1 MAASWNGKGFK
12 RWEGTSL
19 MKAFGRFLQMIGL
32 AVLPIAMFLEL
43 NTGLGRAFHLSE
55 MVIMLVFG
63 VAAFLLGR
71 IIEGYAR

>member
-1 MAASWNGKGFK
+1 
-12 RWEGTSL
+12 
-19 MKAFGRFLQMIGL
+19 MIGL

-43 NTGLGRAFHLSE
+43 SSGLGRAFQVSE

>member
-1 MAASWNGKGFK
+1 
-12 RWEGTSL
+12 
-19 MKAFGRFLQMIGL
+19 MKAFGRFLQMLGL

-43 NTGLGRAFHLSE
+43 SSGLGRAFHLSE